1 MTWSIFCD
9 NIIGRK
15 EEAILNED
23 IGNRINSI
31 IKSLN
36 IKKVRFAERIRVDQ
50 SYVTQL
56 TNNKRKPSDR
66 IIADICREF
75 NVREE
80 YLRCGEE
87 PMFVNTPSS
96 TMEQLKKEFNLDE
109 FSYNLVYEYL
119 KLEPDQRDVVRN
131 FFYSVVKEDETAV
144 TSDSI
149 SSDAC
154 TVEEAEKAYIK
165 SRSRTAKKTGQSA
178 LNTTE
183 GGANAENIS
192 GKAANQ

>member
-1 MTWSIFCD
+1 M
-9 NIIGRK
+9 N
-15 EEAILNED
+15 
-23 IGNRINSI
+23 NRIRLIRDELKLSRAAFGQRIGVSGDVINNLERGRVEPKESI
-31 IKSLN
+31 IKL
-36 IKKVRFAERIRVDQ
+36 
-50 SYVTQL
+50 
-56 TNNKRKPSDR
+56 
-66 IIADICREF
+66 ICAEF
-75 NVREE
+75 NVNEKWI
-80 YLRCGEE
+80 LNGTE
-87 PMFVNTPSS
+87 PMYVATPSS

-109 FSYNLVYEYL
+109 FSCNLVYEYL

-131 FFYSVVKEDETAV
+131 FFYSVVKEDKTVA
-144 TSDSI
+144 TSDNI